1 MILFIHCLGLSSDS
15 ATNTGIEKVFPS
27 EEKIEKTI
35 ILIKLGE
42 FQEAIFDLE
51 QKLDSSSQ
59 NPAVYFYLGKAYKGI
74 NNNEKALFYFN
85 KAIEIAPDY
94 PKPYVA
100 VAIIKGKEKK
110 FKEALELLNT
120 SISFY
125 PDYPMAYI
133 NRGVIKGALGDNSGA
148 IDDFGK
154 SIELNPLLDA
164 SYVNR
169 GISYEVSGRLNE
181 ACLDWE
187 RAKNLGNKN
196 AKRWLDS
203 ECKDMN
209 GAELVR
215 QMRLIKTL
223 ENQNEQLGSKLDNLT
238 DQFTS
243 LTYINSQN
251 NKLENKL
258 DDLTDQFTSLTYINS
273 QNNKLENKLDDLN
286 SKITNLVSNNKNIPL
301 RKNNSNKK
309 IIIRENI
316 RLIILLIAILIAFFI
331 IRYRNSLNLY
341 FTNKINS
348 SKSNSSALKLKINH
362 PNFRGDIQ
370 KLSKSLKI
378 FLNSIIEFIL
388 NLNSYI
394 YRSCSYML
402 NGLKMFFVDKLS
414 FRKTSPLVETEIVKE
429 TIFENSIKNK
439 KYKNWVNKFSFLK
452 R

>member
-15 ATNTGIEKVFPS
+15 ATNTSIEKVFSS

-258 DDLTDQFTSLTYINS
+258 DN
-273 QNNKLENKLDDLN
+273 LN

-316 RLIILLIAILIAFFI
+316 RLTILLIAILIAFFI

-348 SKSNSSALKLKINH
+348 SNSNSSSLKLKINH

-378 FLNSIIEFIL
+378 FLNSIIEFIQ

-394 YRSCSYML
+394 FRSCSYML

>member
-1 MILFIHCLGLSSDS
+1 MHLILSGLSGKLERYQRKVLLTGVILFIHCLGLSSDS

-27 EEKIEKTI
+27 EDKIEKTI

-258 DDLTDQFTSLTYINS
+258 DDL
-273 QNNKLENKLDDLN
+273 N

>member
-1 MILFIHCLGLSSDS
+1 MHLILSGLSGKLERYQRKVLLTGVILFIHCLGLSSDS

-258 DDLTDQFTSLTYINS
+258 DDL
-273 QNNKLENKLDDLN
+273 N

-429 TIFENSIKNK
+429 TIFENSIKNI